1 MIKNINW
8 SIVGGGNGGQSMAGH
23 LGVKGFPVK
32 LFDVNEE
39 VVKKIN
45 EKGGIDVSGIVE
57 GFGKVQM
64 ATTNIREVIEDA
76 DFIIVVL
83 PSLYHKDI
91 AKACAP
97 HLKDGQIVLLHPGS
111 TFGALEFKKTLM
123 EENCKADV
131 TIGEVNSLLYACR
144 VTEPGK
150 AHIFGIKNYLFAA
163 ALPATENK
171 RMLEVLNTAFPQ
183 FREAKNVIH
192 TSLEN
197 FNAMMHP
204 APTLLNT
211 SKIDS
216 KEDFLYYHEGIT
228 PVIGEYIE
236 KMDKERIL
244 IGKALDIDIIPM
256 KKWYVDMYDST
267 GETLSEL
274 CKNTK
279 AYNGIIGQK
288 TLMTR
293 YVLEDIPYS
302 LEAMMSMGKMVGVNV
317 DRMETIV
324 NLGKSI
330 LGDDLLSDKRTMSA
344 LGFSDFSKEELLNYV
359 ENL

>member
-8 SIVGGGNGGQSMAGH
+8 AIVGGGNGGQSMAGH
-23 LGVKGFPVK
+23 LGVKGFSVK
-32 LFDVNEE
+32 IFDIDRD

-45 EKGGIDVSGIVE
+45 EKGGIDVSGSVE
-57 GFGKVQM
+57 GFGRVQL
-64 ATTNIREVIEDA
+64 ATTSIREVIDGS

-83 PSLYHKDI
+83 PSLYHRDI
-91 AKACAP
+91 ARACAP

-111 TFGALEFKKTLM
+111 TFGALEFRKTLM
-123 EENCKADV
+123 EEGCTGDV
-131 TIGEVNSLLYACR
+131 TIGETNTLLYACR
-144 VTEPGK
+144 VTETGK
-150 AHIFGIKNYLFAA
+150 AHIFGIKNFLLAA
-163 ALPATENK
+163 ALPARENK
-171 RMLEVLNTAFPQ
+171 RMLKMLNTAFPQ

-197 FNAMMHP
+197 LNAMMHP

-228 PVIGEYIE
+228 PIIGDYIE
-236 KMDKERIL
+236 KMDEERIL
-244 IGKALDIDIIPM
+244 IGKALDIEIIPM

-274 CKNTK
+274 CKNTI
-279 AYNGIIGQK
+279 AYRGIKGQK

-302 LEAMMSMGKMVGVNV
+302 LEAMMSLGKMVGIDV

-324 NLGKSI
+324 KLGRSI
-330 LGDDLLSDKRTMSA
+330 LGDTLLRDKRTVGALGISEFSKEDLLS
-344 LGFSDFSKEELLNYV
+344 YV
-359 ENL
+359 ED